1 MVRLKLGKKTT
12 RKLKKGE
19 EEKFKRKVEEQKRIT
34 EKSKSRKS
42 RSSGGKSGDR
52 LKLGKTTTRRIGSR
66 EQEEIDRKVDVQKK
80 ITEARKDPTSVQSVI
95 EKLGFKDIKKLN
107 AQQSREVFEER
118 QRLLAEQNK
127 KETERATNIAVG
139 RQNSRRITPEER
151 EVFNRKLENQRRIT
165 ESNTRKMSSSE
176 RRREKEETDSERDNL
191 RSIQS
196 QIERQKQIE
205 NPVLRA
211 LTSTKSTE
219 TLATILGTLLGGS
232 LVVGGVKTIGRRVGS
247 KQAARKAANIARR
260 GGIGKS
266 AKLGAG
272 KPISKTKEFS
282 TTFQAGNKELQ
293 AINKELADMSP
304 KEIKKLFKLGRNFK
318 ISKTLNLKSGATSI
332 RATEV
337 GGRGISKARVAKGA
351 GAIGLTTMGASGIAQ
366 WLAADN
372 ISTGTTFS
380 MNQLIESVKNGTITR
395 EQAELEA
402 EELKSMLDSAT
413 KFTRINSAY
422 NPLLLPFRSVYLI
435 NARKAEQDYH
445 RKLREI
451 QNTVSD
457 EEKFDE
463 IALRNREREEEE
475 REEDTRFY
483 EKIAKENREREK
495 EEREEDEA
503 FYDKIAR
510 DRRREKEREREEKSK
525 EDAEESL
532 FFEAIRQRNK
542 GRKLT
547 REQIRILEER
557 GLSTD

>member
-211 LTSTKSTE
+211 LTS
-219 TLATILGTLLGGS
+219 
-232 LVVGGVKTIGRRVGS
+232 
-247 KQAARKAANIARR
+247 
-260 GGIGKS
+260 
-266 AKLGAG
+266 
-272 KPISKTKEFS
+272 
-282 TTFQAGNKELQ
+282 
-293 AINKELADMSP
+293 
-304 KEIKKLFKLGRNFK
+304 
-318 ISKTLNLKSGATSI
+318 
-332 RATEV
+332 
-337 GGRGISKARVAKGA
+337 
-351 GAIGLTTMGASGIAQ
+351 
-366 WLAADN
+366 
-372 ISTGTTFS
+372 
-380 MNQLIESVKNGTITR
+380 
-395 EQAELEA
+395 
-402 EELKSMLDSAT
+402 
-413 KFTRINSAY
+413 
-422 NPLLLPFRSVYLI
+422 
-435 NARKAEQDYH
+435 
-445 RKLREI
+445 
-451 QNTVSD
+451 
-457 EEKFDE
+457 
-463 IALRNREREEEE
+463 
-475 REEDTRFY
+475 
-483 EKIAKENREREK
+483 
-495 EEREEDEA
+495 
-503 FYDKIAR
+503 
-510 DRRREKEREREEKSK
+510 
-525 EDAEESL
+525 
-532 FFEAIRQRNK
+532 
-542 GRKLT
+542 
-547 REQIRILEER
+547 
-557 GLSTD
+557 